1 MVKEPNYG
9 FLLFFIGLDMVTSV
23 LGSNPNFGS
32 PYCVWRCKKFIEFN
46 FILRLFKENIGFW
59 TKGLDSEFRLSV
71 ATGFYM
77 KRDQN
82 SELPY

>member
-1 MVKEPNYG
+1 M
-9 FLLFFIGLDMVTSV
+9 
-23 LGSNPNFGS
+23 
-32 PYCVWRCKKFIEFN
+32 WRRKKFIEFN

-77 KRDQN
+77 NRDQN